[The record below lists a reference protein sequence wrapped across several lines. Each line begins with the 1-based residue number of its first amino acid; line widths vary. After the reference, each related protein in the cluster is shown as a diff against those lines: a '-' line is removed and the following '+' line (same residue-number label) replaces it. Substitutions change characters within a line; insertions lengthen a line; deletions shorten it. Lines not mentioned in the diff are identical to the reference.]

1 MDGAFIPGVRLA
13 GEFYAD
19 AVRPLLDEEFPG
31 LRHAAALLGP
41 GSEVLGFDT
50 ERSTDHDWGLR
61 LQLFLG
67 ADDAERHGAPITEM
81 LAERLPSV
89 FRGYPVAFEVTRDPG
104 GGAWHRVEVT
114 GLGDW
119 LARRLGFDPRAGVT
133 PQDWLATPYQR
144 LAEVTAGAV
153 FHDDPGELSRVRA
166 ALSWYP
172 QDVWLYVLSC
182 QWRRISQEEAFPGRC
197 AEAGDELG
205 SAVVIA
211 RLARDLMC
219 LWLLMN
225 RRYPPYSKWLGS
237 AFAQVPGAGGL
248 GASLAAAL
256 SATAWPDR
264 ERHLSRAYVAVAEA
278 HNGLGLSE
286 PLDTSTRLY
295 YDRPFQ
301 VLDAGRFAVALA
313 DAITDP
319 AIRRLPPIGAADQFM
334 DSTDALGDLRY
345 PRAVIT
351 AC

>member
-1 MDGAFIPGVRLA
+1 
-13 GEFYAD
+13 
-19 AVRPLLDEEFPG
+19 
-31 LRHAAALLGP
+31 
-41 GSEVLGFDT
+41 
-50 ERSTDHDWGLR
+50 
-61 LQLFLG
+61 
-67 ADDAERHGAPITEM
+67 
-81 LAERLPSV
+81 
-89 FRGYPVAFEVTRDPG
+89 
-104 GGAWHRVEVT
+104 
-114 GLGDW
+114 
-119 LARRLGFDPRAGVT
+119 
-133 PQDWLATPYQR
+133 

-205 SAVVIA
+205 SAVVID
-211 RLARDLMC
+211 RLVRDLMC

-225 RRYPPYSKWLGS
+225 RRYPPYSKWLGT
-237 AFAQVPGAGGL
+237 AFAQVPGAAGL
-248 GASLAAAL
+248 GGSPATAL
-256 SATAWPDR
+256 SAASWPDR
-264 ERHLSRAYVAVAEA
+264 ERHLGRAYVAVAEA
-278 HNGLGLSE
+278 HNGLGPSE

-313 DAITDP
+313 DAVTDP

-345 PRAVIT
+345 SRAFIT
-351 AC
+351 AW

>member
-1 MDGAFIPGVRLA
+1 MTR
-13 GEFYAD
+13 
-19 AVRPLLDEEFPG
+19 
-31 LRHAAALLGP
+31 
-41 GSEVLGFDT
+41 SDT
-50 ERSTDHDWGLR
+50 ST
-61 LQLFLG
+61 
-67 ADDAERHGAPITEM
+67 PITEM
-81 LAERLPSV
+81 LAERLPVV

-114 GLGDW
+114 GLGGW
-119 LARRLGFDPRAGVT
+119 LARRLGFDPRGGVT

-237 AFAQVPGAGGL
+237 AFARVPGAAGL

-256 SATAWPDR
+256 SATAWPR
-264 ERHLSRAYVAVAEA
+264 PGAA
-278 HNGLGLSE
+278 SE
-286 PLDTSTRLY
+286 PGVPGRRRSAQRARAQRTSRHQHPALL
-295 YDRPFQ
+295 RPA
-301 VLDAGRFAVALA
+301 VSGPGRRAL
-313 DAITDP
+313 
-319 AIRRLPPIGAADQFM
+319 RRRPGRRDHGPGDQAA
-334 DSTDALGDLRY
+334 AAHR
-345 PRAVIT
+345 RR
-351 AC
+351 